1 MHRADVSERHR
12 SLARRRLLPNRI
24 PAAATAVPAA
34 SGPYSGSAA
43 VANTPYDGP
52 LEPSSPPRSSSSPFS
67 SSRPSGY
74 AAVVVTRLDLIG
86 LVSLRPSLGALV
98 LGRSGKL
105 PGAPARVVAGAHS
118 PRRRRSSDTWAL
130 SVVAGGEKERR

>member
-1 MHRADVSERHR
+1 
-12 SLARRRLLPNRI
+12 LLPNRI
-24 PAAATAVPAA
+24 PAAAAAVPAA
-34 SGPYSGSAA
+34 SGPYSGSA
-43 VANTPYDGP
+43 
-52 LEPSSPPRSSSSPFS
+52 LEPSSPPSSSSS
-67 SSRPSGY
+67 LPSGY

-98 LGRSGKL
+98 LGRSRKL